1 METFKREVK
10 WVLTS
15 AEIRDLSEGLAKA
28 VLKRAG
34 LEDELKISTAAI
46 KAQIAEAQEEINRS
60 AKAVSSGF
68 EIRVMDCAIERDTTS
83 NTVTTIIVETGE
95 ILHTRPMTVSERQ
108 EILDLANE
116 KVGAGEKA

>member
-1 METFKREVK
+1 M
-10 WVLTS
+10 
-15 AEIRDLSEGLAKA
+15 
-28 VLKRAG
+28 LKRAG
-34 LEDELKISTAAI
+34 LEDELKSSTAAI

-108 EILDLANE
+108 EILDLAKE
-116 KVGAGEKA
+116 KVGAPHG